1 MVIFRPSHLRSAI
14 ALLPEFF
21 QIQLRWHGAK
31 SQHGSSETQ
40 TRSVQACPGRG
51 VVGRIIAM
59 KNVWHACLAFVVT
72 GSILSAQEALPPPV
86 QVEVKQ
92 GESIQAALDKLP
104 ESGGIVRIA
113 PGNFVISEPLV
124 VRTAETRIEGSGAST
139 HIINKNEEEQPAIH
153 IRPDAYAEDKK
164 ARLWRIQA
172 DNFRVSGNEKSG
184 HGIFAQGIQEIFL
197 HGVSIDHHGGHGIFL
212 DFCFED
218 PRIADCILTYNKE
231 SGVHLVGNHDIV
243 VDANHFEEN
252 NDALTCLDGFNLT
265 FNGNNIDDHLR
276 HGVVIENTYGSVV
289 TGNMI
294 EECAGTAIILDRD
307 CYGITL
313 SSNVIAHD
321 LGGGI
326 DMRDAWGCAISANT
340 FTIIHKFGVRVSKD
354 SGRLTITGNN
364 FSNSYHGEGLMKRK
378 EQHEN
383 EWQIDSG
390 EGVLLESTEN
400 NVINGNVFSGMDAH
414 AVLATGTSTGNSIT
428 DNIVTDY
435 GRREAV
441 ENPIA
446 VPADG
451 GNQVKDNLVSKPA
464 KPVPAGPAKP

>member
-1 MVIFRPSHLRSAI
+1 
-14 ALLPEFF
+14 
-21 QIQLRWHGAK
+21 
-31 SQHGSSETQ
+31 
-40 TRSVQACPGRG
+40 
-51 VVGRIIAM
+51 M
-59 KNVWHACLAFVVT
+59 KNLRHACFAFIVT
-72 GSILSAQEALPPPV
+72 TTILSAQETLPPPV
-86 QVEVKQ
+86 EVDVKQ

-104 ESGGIVRIA
+104 ESGGVIRIA
-113 PGNFVISEPLV
+113 PGNFTITEPLV

-139 HIINKNEEEQPAIH
+139 HIVNKNEEGHPAIH

-164 ARLWRIQA
+164 ARLWRIQT

-265 FNGNNIDDHLR
+265 FTGNNIDDHLR

-313 SSNVIAHD
+313 SANVIAHD
-321 LGGGI
+321 LC
-326 DMRDAWGCAISANT
+326 D
-340 FTIIHKFGVRVSKD
+340 
-354 SGRLTITGNN
+354 
-364 FSNSYHGEGLMKRK
+364 KRK
-378 EQHEN
+378 HFHDHSQVRRARFQGQRASDDYREQF
-383 EWQIDSG
+383 
-390 EGVLLESTEN
+390 LEQ
-400 NVINGNVFSGMDAH
+400 
-414 AVLATGTSTGNSIT
+414 LQRRRT
-428 DNIVTDY
+428 DEEK
-435 GRREAV
+435 RAARKRM
-441 ENPIA
+441 
-446 VPADG
+446 ADR
-451 GNQVKDNLVSKPA
+451 
-464 KPVPAGPAKP
+464 